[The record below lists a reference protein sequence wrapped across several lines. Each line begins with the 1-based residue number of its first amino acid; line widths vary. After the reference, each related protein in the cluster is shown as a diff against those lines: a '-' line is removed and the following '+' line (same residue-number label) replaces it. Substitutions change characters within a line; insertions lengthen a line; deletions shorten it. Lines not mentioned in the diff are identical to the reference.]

1 MNLYI
6 HIYIYIYIYMYRLTY
21 VVVEVV
27 VMVGATTVL
36 KAIPKENYCGRLL
49 ISRNFGDSSEI
60 VLVVS

>member
-6 HIYIYIYIYMYRLTY
+6 YTYIYICMYRLTY

-27 VMVGATTVL
+27 VIVGATTVL
-36 KAIPKENYCGRLL
+36 KAIPRENYCGRLL